1 MSEEFVNQVTLE
13 YLVNKEYNLT
23 IKPGNNVNKKDKKF
37 YRKRVFNLTKELL
50 SNEEPSDLL
59 PDVKKAFD
67 NYMNHCIN
75 YFKAID
81 CSDILQEDYR
91 DMSMNSLLYNAA
103 DLTESTQIQD
113 DANKLMMR
121 SINIQP
127 STLDKF
133 IKRTVKKETIVLPQ
147 QKDVNLSNP
156 ELKLKGVKKKKNITS
171 MYEENKKQKDQPK
184 DQTNVKDQTKK

>member
-1 MSEEFVNQVTLE
+1 MSEEFVNKVTLE
-13 YLVNKEYNLT
+13 YLVNKEYNVAPSL
-23 IKPGNNVNKKDKKF
+23 KNNVNKKDKKF

-50 SNEEPSDLL
+50 SNEEPSDLF
-59 PDVKKAFD
+59 PDVKQAFD
-67 NYMNHCIN
+67 NYVNHCIN

-91 DMSMNSLLYNAA
+91 DMSMNHLLYNAG
-103 DLTESTQIQD
+103 DLKESAQIQD

-127 STLDKF
+127 CTLDKF
-133 IKRTVKKETIVLPQ
+133 ITRTVKKEQTIMPQ
-147 QKDVNLSNP
+147 QKDVDLSNP
-156 ELKLKGVKKKKNITS
+156 ELKLKGVKKKKNITNI
-171 MYEENKKQKDQPK
+171 YEENKKQTEVK